1 MSFVS
6 LALLVNGIAGVIGT
20 SLGGIFS
27 DKITSKRWLM
37 ISVSIFIVMMLLMN
51 LILPGS
57 GLLLAGLFIW
67 NIMQWSTNPAVQSGV
82 IQHVEGDTSQVMSW
96 NMSEFKRWYWCWRH
110 YWRLG
115 HDTCF
120 CSSYHVYEC
129 HHWLIRINR
138 CFHIEK

>member
-1 MSFVS
+1 
-6 LALLVNGIAGVIGT
+6 
-20 SLGGIFS
+20 
-27 DKITSKRWLM
+27 M

-96 NMSEFKRWYWCWRH
+96 NMSSLNAGIGVGGIIGGLVMTHVSVQAITYTSAIIGALGLIVVFTLKNNH
-110 YWRLG
+110 YAK
-115 HDTCF
+115 TYK
-120 CSSYHVYEC
+120 SS
-129 HHWLIRINR
+129 
-138 CFHIEK
+138 

>member
-1 MSFVS
+1 SNGHDMSFVS

-67 NIMQWSTNPAVQSGV
+67 NIM
-82 IQHVEGDTSQVMSW
+82 
-96 NMSEFKRWYWCWRH
+96 
-110 YWRLG
+110 
-115 HDTCF
+115 
-120 CSSYHVYEC
+120 
-129 HHWLIRINR
+129 
-138 CFHIEK
+138 